1 MIKKSIITAVVLLIA
16 YEAVIRLAGIKWDTS
31 QNDKSANLIS
41 AQNFIYNLS
50 AEEVKKDTLIIGSS
64 ISRKLV
70 TDSLGKNYF
79 NLAFNAWSSYD
90 GLELLRI
97 TEKKPACILIE
108 TNVVGYQSLQ
118 EDVKGSLSPVSYYS
132 SKAFKSFQLQNQPV
146 GLLVGGIKEKLK
158 AKMEAMRR
166 LKRQNQELYNYNVKL
181 EKEKQMQPVPDS
193 EMTKRFIVLKELVTG
208 FKKQNIQVIFFEIPF
223 DNDLENTAINQQ
235 NRKYFSQYF
244 PESEYKYV
252 QLPPVNNYVYSDG
265 IHLSV
270 ESALPYT
277 LYLKAELEKL
287 KTVNK

>member
-1 MIKKSIITAVVLLIA
+1 MIKKSIITAVVLLLA

-41 AQNFIYNLS
+41 AQNFIYNRS

-97 TEKKPACILIE
+97 TGKKPACILIE
-108 TNVVGYQSLQ
+108 TNVVGNQSLQ

-132 SKAFKSFQLQNQPV
+132 SRAFKSFQLQNQPV

-166 LKRQNQELYNYNVKL
+166 LKRQNQELYDYNVKL
-181 EKEKQMQPVPDS
+181 EKEKQMQPLPDS
-193 EMTKRFIVLKELVTG
+193 EMVKRFTVLKNLVAG
-208 FKKQNIQVIFFEIPF
+208 FKQQNIQVVFFEIPF
-223 DNDLENTAINQQ
+223 DAELENTAINQQ

-277 LYLKAELEKL
+277 LYLKNELEKL

>member
-16 YEAVIRLAGIKWDTS
+16 YEAVIRFAGIKWDTS

-50 AEEVKKDTLIIGSS
+50 DDEVKNDTLIIGSS

-70 TDSLGKNYF
+70 TGSLGKNYF

-97 TEKKPACILIE
+97 TGKKPACILVE

-132 SKAFKSFQLQNQPV
+132 SVTFKSFQLQNQPV

-158 AKMEAMRR
+158 ARMDAMRK
-166 LKRQNQELYNYNVKL
+166 LKRQDQALYDYNIKL
-181 EKEKQMQPVPDS
+181 EKEKQAIALPDS
-193 EMTKRFIVLKELVTG
+193 EMVKRFTVLKELITG
-208 FKKQNIQVIFFEIPF
+208 FKKQNIQVVFFEVPF
-223 DNDLENTAINQQ
+223 DNELENTAIMQQ

-244 PESEYKYV
+244 PVSEYKYV

-265 IHLSV
+265 LHLSL

-277 LYLKAELEKL
+277 LYLKTALEKL
-287 KTVNK
+287 KINTK